1 MAGLSVGLGWVG
13 LGAGAGLGVGLG
25 WGWARLGGWATLKR
39 KLVSSKMKRNLIHSK
54 MERCV
59 STEQHELPD
68 GQQQQAIS
76 IYFFLEGFRVFGFL
90 GFRVFGFL
98 GFRVFRV

>member
-1 MAGLSVGLGWVG
+1 MAGWAGLGW
-13 LGAGAGLGVGLG
+13 GAGLGGWAECGAGLGGAGGWSWAGGVGLG

-76 IYFFLEGFRVFGFL
+76 IYFFLEGL
-90 GFRVFGFL
+90 GFSGF
-98 GFRVFRV
+98 